1 LNISFRD
8 VSPTFVSR
16 DGPTSTAQRLQR
28 ARFVGLH
35 EAGISFN
42 IGAKE
47 RREPPFYLRRHG
59 DMVAQKLADG
69 AA

>member
-1 LNISFRD
+1 VALDQRRHGGA
-8 VSPTFVSR
+8 V
-16 DGPTSTAQRLQR
+16 TAQRLQR

-42 IGAKE
+42 IGAQQ
-47 RREPPFYLRRHG
+47 RREPPSDLRRHG

-69 AA
+69 TA